1 MTIADLAAHQS
12 LYKRINFRPSRTD
25 CKYSFSLGLLFA
37 LVVGKVNTH
46 FTGLVDGV
54 FVRLDSIN
62 LGYWNSTATLV
73 ASTNIIERNCL
84 LARMGLGSG
93 LHYGSANGNDCR
105 LRFGV
110 GHRIAGRFG
119 DLGDSPSR

>member
-46 FTGLVDGV
+46 FTG
-54 FVRLDSIN
+54 
-62 LGYWNSTATLV
+62 
-73 ASTNIIERNCL
+73 
-84 LARMGLGSG
+84 
-93 LHYGSANGNDCR
+93 
-105 LRFGV
+105 
-110 GHRIAGRFG
+110 
-119 DLGDSPSR
+119 